1 MKRIRAAAALLGAFA
16 LSGCL
21 SSRMGQDIECK
32 GFNGYVTEMNL
43 GAITTAIQTNPG
55 LPGSSG
61 SGLVEKS
68 APAGLNAAREIDDL
82 FEPARKGNAG
92 GFESLV
98 DEPRNI
104 LLLSGGGQWGAY
116 GAGLFLG
123 LACPTDRVTDRHNG
137 ALPCHDAAGNI
148 DANALDFKKLDDME
162 IKTITGVSTGGLQA
176 SLLMIVFDRG
186 RKKDI
191 RAAALGQLVKSYL
204 PARQGDL
211 VDYSGFLR
219 VPITGSVAGTG
230 PLRRHVGKVYE
241 DKRPAAGDR
250 SFAQVFYDKEY
261 TPQVNALVGFVDGSD
276 GKFKYVSLAA
286 LREAIHK
293 DNDREDRSVAKLSR
307 CMQAATLA
315 SSAMPVFHQQLR
327 VVEDAE
333 ANDRDKRKPD
343 TLFDGGVR
351 RSVFIEYV
359 GAKAAEAVPVAPAVY
374 GLSRASGE
382 LAARQKAAREAQ
394 TQLSDLLARR
404 DAMNAA
410 LDEGNTSALSAAIS
424 QAMAESQKAAAALD
438 LAERKALDARRAVE
452 DLSVRAEA
460 LPKLFVLRNGP
471 TTREEDKKIN
481 AIEGAEPQA
490 MRAYDLLV
498 NELEV
503 GSIASLR
510 LQNPLGKIKLSTAE
524 GIATEDLPYSG
535 PKCPKRKKMMF
546 DPVFMRCLLLTG
558 VQRAQQEQDKGP
570 WWLLPTGET
579 GGS

>member
-21 SSRMGQDIECK
+21 STRMGQDITCD
-32 GFNGYVTEMNL
+32 GFEGYAKVMDL
-43 GAITTAIQTNPG
+43 GKITTAIQTNPG

-68 APAGLNAAREIDDL
+68 APAGLNAAKAIDDL

-92 GFESLV
+92 GFESLA

-148 DANALDFKKLDDME
+148 DVNALDFKKLDDME

-186 RKKDI
+186 RDKAI

-204 PARQGDL
+204 PAKQSDL
-211 VDYSGFLR
+211 VNYTGFEFVL
-219 VPITGSVAGTG
+219 ITGSVAGTD
-230 PLRRHVGKVYE
+230 PLRRHVGEVYE
-241 DKRPAAGDR
+241 DERPAADGR
-250 SFAQVFYDKEY
+250 SFAQVLYDEKY
-261 TPQVNALVGFVDGSD
+261 TPQVDALVGFVDGSD
-276 GKFKYVSLAA
+276 GKFKYVSLKD
-286 LREAIHK
+286 LRDKI
-293 DNDREDRSVAKLSR
+293 RERKESDELSVAKLSR

-327 VVEDAE
+327 VLD
-333 ANDRDKRKPD
+333 KPD
-343 TLFDGGVR
+343 ADDPEQRTPQTLFDGGVR

-374 GLSRASGE
+374 GLSRATGE
-382 LAARQKAAREAQ
+382 LAASQKAASEAQ
-394 TQLSDLLARR
+394 AQLSDLLARR
-404 DAMNAA
+404 DTMNAA
-410 LDEGNTSALSAAIS
+410 LDEGNKAALSAAIG
-424 QAMAESQKAAAALD
+424 QAMAESQKAEAALD
-438 LAERKALDARRAVE
+438 LAERKAIAARRAVE
-452 DLSVRAEA
+452 DLGARANA

-471 TTREEDKKIN
+471 TTREVEEEIN
-481 AIEGAEPQA
+481 AIKGAKTQA

-535 PKCPKRKKMMF
+535 PMCPKRKKMMF

-558 VQRAQQEQDKGP
+558 VQRAQQKGGP

>member
-21 SSRMGQDIECK
+21 STRMGQDIQCE
-32 GFNGYVTEMNL
+32 GFNTYAREIDL
-43 GAITTAIQTNPG
+43 GAITTAIQKNPG

-61 SGLVEKS
+61 ESLVEKADGPS
-68 APAGLNAAREIDDL
+68 LNAVKAIDDL

-92 GFESLV
+92 GLEAFAE
-98 DEPRNI
+98 EPRNI

-123 LACPTDRVTDRHNG
+123 LACPADRVTDRHKG

-148 DANALDFKKLDDME
+148 DAAALDFKKLDDMK

-186 RKKDI
+186 RDKAI

-204 PARQGDL
+204 PASQGDL
-211 VDYSGFLR
+211 VNHTGFEL

-230 PLRRHVGKVYE
+230 PLRRHVAAVYE
-241 DKRPAAGDR
+241 DDRPAAGGR
-250 SFAQVFYDKEY
+250 SFVEVLYDKQNPP
-261 TPQVNALVGFVDGSD
+261 TVDALVGFVDGSD
-276 GKFKYVSLAA
+276 GKFKFVSIAEM
-286 LREAIHK
+286 REAIHK
-293 DNDREDRSVAKLSR
+293 ENDPDDFAVPKLSR

-327 VVEDAE
+327 VVEDAN
-333 ANDRDKRKPD
+333 ADDRRKRKPE

-351 RSVFIEYV
+351 RSVFTEYV
-359 GAKAAEAVPVAPAVY
+359 GAKADEAVRLAPAAE
-374 GLSRASGE
+374 GLKDALLQLTRTQQGVRNA
-382 LAARQKAAREAQ
+382 LTEAE
-394 TQLSDLLARR
+394 RR
-404 DAMNAA
+404 NAEAA
-410 LDEGNTSALSAAIS
+410 LDAARKQEETARTSLEEAIRR
-424 QAMAESQKAAAALD
+424 AAALP
-438 LAERKALDARRAVE
+438 EVY
-452 DLSVRAEA
+452 
-460 LPKLFVLRNGP
+460 VLRNGP
-471 TTREEDKKIN
+471 TTREIKEEIN
-481 AIEGAEPQA
+481 AIKGAEPQA

-510 LQNPLGKIKLSTAE
+510 LHNPLGEIKLSTAE
-524 GIATEDLPYSG
+524 GIATEKLPYSG
-535 PKCPKRKKMMF
+535 PLCPKRKKMMF

-558 VQRAQQEQDKGP
+558 VQRAQQNKGP
-570 WWLLPTGET
+570 WWSLPVGEAPETTDANTGD
-579 GGS
+579 